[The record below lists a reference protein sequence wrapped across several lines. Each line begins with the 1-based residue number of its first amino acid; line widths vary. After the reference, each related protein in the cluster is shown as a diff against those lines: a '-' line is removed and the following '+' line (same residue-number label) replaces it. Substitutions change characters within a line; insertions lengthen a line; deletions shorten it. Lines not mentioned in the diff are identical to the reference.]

1 MKDHIVE
8 EIRKVR
14 DAYAAKFNHDV
25 KAMHADMKQLQAKSG
40 RKLVSFD
47 TGGERQA

>member
-14 DAYAAKFNHDV
+14 DDYAAKFNHDV
-25 KAMHADMKQLQAKSG
+25 KAMVADMQKRQAKSG
-40 RKLVSFD
+40 RKVVSFD
-47 TGGERQA
+47 TRKRKAA

>member
-14 DAYAAKFNHDV
+14 DEYAAHFNHDV
-25 KAMHADMKQLQAKSG
+25 KAMLADMRQRQAKSG
-40 RKLVSFD
+40 RKVVSFD
-47 TGGERQA
+47 ADEKAPA

>member
-14 DAYAAKFNHDV
+14 DDYAALFNHDV
-25 KAMHADMKQLQAKSG
+25 KAMLADMRQRQAKSG
-40 RKLVSFD
+40 RKVVSFD
-47 TGGERQA
+47 AGEKKPA

>member
-14 DAYAAKFNHDV
+14 DAYAAKFDHDV
-25 KAMHADMKQLQAKSG
+25 KAMHADMRQRQAKSG
-40 RKLVSFD
+40 RKVVSFD
-47 TGGERQA
+47 AGVSKPA